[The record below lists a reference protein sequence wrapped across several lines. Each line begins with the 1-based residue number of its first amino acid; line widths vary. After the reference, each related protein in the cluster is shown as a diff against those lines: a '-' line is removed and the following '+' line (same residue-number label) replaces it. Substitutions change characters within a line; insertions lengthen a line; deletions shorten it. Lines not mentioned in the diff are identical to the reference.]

1 MLFILT
7 KVFDMRITSEPQKKS
22 LLLTSFFKKDDILV
36 QQEGLH
42 RNALIRAMLE
52 HLAKRHEIQD
62 VEACYQAVI
71 ERENADDTIVAEGIA
86 IPHARIEGL
95 QKARVCVATSTR
107 GIQFE
112 SGEHKPVNLVFL
124 VLIPRE
130 QPAFYLQI
138 LRALASVMKDREA
151 PRTVSALQ
159 TAEEVMK
166 FFERGGLTL
175 PTYVCA
181 ADIMDEP
188 VVVLHNN
195 DSLKTAIDSFISNN
209 VSEIPVIDRDGDM
222 VGIVSA
228 GALLKVCLPEYL
240 LWMTDLSPIINFEPF
255 AVVLRKEQS
264 TWLSDILVSTFSSVQ
279 IDAPAISVAG
289 ELTRNNTLQCYVLNN
304 KKLMGVID
312 LPIFLNKVF
321 RE

>member
-1 MLFILT
+1 
-7 KVFDMRITSEPQKKS
+7 MRITSEPQKKS
-22 LLLTSFFKKDDILV
+22 LLLTSFFKKEDILV

-52 HLAKRHEIQD
+52 HLAKRHEVQD

-71 ERENADDTIVAEGIA
+71 ERENVDDTIVAEGIA

-112 SGEHKPVNLVFL
+112 SGERKPVNLVFL
-124 VLIPRE
+124 VLIPRD

-138 LRALASVMKDREA
+138 LRALASIMKDREA

-159 TAEEVMK
+159 TADEVMK

-181 ADIMDEP
+181 ADLMDEP
-188 VVVLHNN
+188 VVVLRNN
-195 DSLKTAIDSFISNN
+195 DSLKTAIDSFISKN

-255 AVVLRKEQS
+255 TVVLRKEQS

-289 ELTRNNTLQCYVLNN
+289 ELTRNNTPQCYVLNN